1 MKLRAM
7 SLGSVMRYKN
17 LNPREKELMELI
29 WSSTVPLTSIEMLD
43 QLDPEKW
50 NKLSVFRTI
59 NSLTAKKYIRVDGF
73 EQYNTQYARKFTF
86 SISREEYMAKLMRE
100 DGMGIESLGR
110 VAVAL
115 LGEDSDSDENSRD
128 ALIESLQEI
137 IDKLKE
143 ENEDKAGD

>member
-1 MKLRAM
+1 MDLW
-7 SLGSVMRYKN
+7 SVMKNKN

-59 NSLTAKKYIRVDGF
+59 NSLTTKKYIRVDGF

-115 LGEDSDSDENSRD
+115 LGEDSDLDENSRD